1 MIWQTIRG
9 RIIPFFGVILAV
21 TMLIFYWFLLTR
33 NKLSL
38 SWNVFVNNVS
48 HQQRLKNRY
57 IFQLAIIIDKT
68 RFNFLQQFCVNVF
81 PKTTLVHHFIGFFTI
96 YTRYFLQNK
105 IINYCYQRWFISY
118 ITPCIKSWYVG
129 KYSYYHHYNYINA
142 CKIWKAKELY
152 MYKAAKRQCMVGSQL
167 RSTISNMI
175 KFLPLLL
182 GL

>member
-1 MIWQTIRG
+1 MQDWLTLSENRMIWQTIRG
-9 RIIPFFGVILAV
+9 RIIPFFWSNPSGHYVDLL
-21 TMLIFYWFLLTR
+21 LILLTR

-48 HQQRLKNRY
+48 HQQHLKNRY

-68 RFNFLQQFCVNVF
+68 RFHFLQQFCVNVF

-105 IINYCYQRWFISY
+105 IINYCYQRWCISY

-129 KYSYYHHYNYINA
+129 KHSFYHYYVH
-142 CKIWKAKELY
+142 
-152 MYKAAKRQCMVGSQL
+152 
-167 RSTISNMI
+167 
-175 KFLPLLL
+175 
-182 GL
+182 

>member
-1 MIWQTIRG
+1 MQDWLTLSENRMIWQTIRG
-9 RIIPFFGVILAV
+9 RIIPFFWSNPSGHHVDLL
-21 TMLIFYWFLLTR
+21 LILLTR

-48 HQQRLKNRY
+48 HQQHLKNRY

-68 RFNFLQQFCVNVF
+68 RFHFLQQFCVNVF
-81 PKTTLVHHFIGFFTI
+81 PKTTLVHHFIGFFAI

-129 KYSYYHHYNYINA
+129 KHSFYHYYIH
-142 CKIWKAKELY
+142 
-152 MYKAAKRQCMVGSQL
+152 
-167 RSTISNMI
+167 
-175 KFLPLLL
+175 
-182 GL
+182 